1 MINHGKTKW
10 LLASTLFIAFVL
22 SGCAGTVKNM
32 QPYQGDPAKLAPEA
46 GKAMV
51 VFMRPSNLGFA
62 VQSSVFLATEGTPD
76 LVGIVAAQAK
86 VAYQVDPGDHLFMVI
101 GESADFMTAK
111 VAAGKT
117 YYALVTPRM
126 GAWKARFS
134 LKPVAR
140 PDQNRAE
147 LDAWLGNCKWVE
159 KIPASDTWAASNI
172 ESIKKKQTRYYES
185 WMEKGEADRPRLTS
199 EDGIP

>member
-10 LLASTLFIAFVL
+10 VLASTLFIAFVL

-32 QPYQGDPAKLAPEA
+32 QPFQGDPAKLVPEA

-51 VFMRPSNLGFA
+51 VFMRPSTLGFA
-62 VQSSVFLATEGTPD
+62 VQSSVFRATEGTPD

-101 GESADFMTAK
+101 GESADFMTAQ

-117 YYALVTPRM
+117 YYAVVSKSRQ
-126 GAWKARFS
+126 AR
-134 LKPVAR
+134 L
-140 PDQNRAE
+140 
-147 LDAWLGNCKWVE
+147 
-159 KIPASDTWAASNI
+159 I
-172 ESIKKKQTRYYES
+172 TRS
-185 WMEKGEADRPRLTS
+185 
-199 EDGIP
+199 

>member
-10 LLASTLFIAFVL
+10 ILASTLIIAFVL

-32 QPYQGDPAKLAPEA
+32 QPFEGDPATMVPES
-46 GKAMV
+46 GKAMI
-51 VFMRPSNLGFA
+51 VFMRPSTMGFG
-62 VQSSVFLATEGTPD
+62 VQSSVFRATEGTPD
-76 LVGIVAAQAK
+76 LVGIVAAKAK

-117 YYALVTPRM
+117 YYARVTPRM

-140 PDQNRAE
+140 PDQNREE
-147 LDAWLGNCKWVE
+147 LDEWLENCKWVE
-159 KIPASDTWAASNI
+159 KIAASDTWAASNI
-172 ESIKKKQTRYYES
+172 ENIQNKQTRYYKT
-185 WMEKGEADRPRLTS
+185 WMEKDEADRPRLTP
-199 EDGIP
+199 EDGIL